1 MVILRC
7 CMPPAYLT
15 AEWRDTVRNCLAVT
29 DLERKSDMEQ
39 ISITRFTPEK
49 IGYRDRGIMKWLGM
63 MLSDHSEA
71 LKKEEIDDQLIEV
84 KAKEK
89 MDEEEIA
96 GVLYQAFV
104 TDSPVCIQA
113 NVIRNGNYY
122 KDLECKISGYVDNR
136 IYLFLKRWAGDQL
149 YTGGNKKCG
158 DDEHA

>member
-1 MVILRC
+1 
-7 CMPPAYLT
+7 
-15 AEWRDTVRNCLAVT
+15 
-29 DLERKSDMEQ
+29 MEQ

-136 IYLFLKRWAGDQL
+136 IYLFLKDGRATSCTLEEIRNVEMMNMLDW
-149 YTGGNKKCG
+149 YRKRR
-158 DDEHA
+158 

>member
-1 MVILRC
+1 M
-7 CMPPAYLT
+7 
-15 AEWRDTVRNCLAVT
+15 
-29 DLERKSDMEQ
+29 
-39 ISITRFTPEK
+39 
-49 IGYRDRGIMKWLGM
+49 
-63 MLSDHSEA
+63 
-71 LKKEEIDDQLIEV
+71 

-136 IYLFLKRWAGDQL
+136 IYLFLKDGRATSCTLEEIRNVEMMNMLDW
-149 YTGGNKKCG
+149 YRKRR
-158 DDEHA
+158 